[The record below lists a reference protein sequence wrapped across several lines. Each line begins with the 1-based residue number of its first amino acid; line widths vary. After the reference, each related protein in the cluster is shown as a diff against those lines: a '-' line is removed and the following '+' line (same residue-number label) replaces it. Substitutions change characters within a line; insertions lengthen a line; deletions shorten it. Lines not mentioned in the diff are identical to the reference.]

1 MVTCAL
7 YCIFS
12 SLRASFVF
20 FKSSI
25 AVFDT
30 TSPEPVGVGVVD
42 LGGLDRLERGDT
54 ALEMALG
61 DKTEFAVIA
70 KGPFILG
77 WNRGFAN
84 PAGTLTEPHEGN
96 PFGAGE
102 TRLDEMS
109 TFFVRFRTEFLS
121 TDFPE
126 SRVIGGFPEFATC
139 GLGTLNSALLEPSLD
154 VSIVLRLGMARFDRA
169 IRPPSLASSAFQS
182 RGRTLDM
189 ACSDWEPVQLS
200 KPFSNCIHGS
210 MLDHNCNSCASS
222 E

>member
-1 MVTCAL
+1 
-7 YCIFS
+7 
-12 SLRASFVF
+12 
-20 FKSSI
+20 
-25 AVFDT
+25 
-30 TSPEPVGVGVVD
+30 
-42 LGGLDRLERGDT
+42 
-54 ALEMALG
+54 MALG

-70 KGPFILG
+70 RGPFILG
-77 WNRGFAN
+77 WNGGFAN

-154 VSIVLRLGMARFDRA
+154 VSIVLRLGMPRFDRA
-169 IRPPSLASSAFQS
+169 IRPPSLAFLSFPKQGSHTRYGLLGLGASAALRAFFELHPWQYA
-182 RGRTLDM
+182 R
-189 ACSDWEPVQLS
+189 PQL
-200 KPFSNCIHGS
+200 
-210 MLDHNCNSCASS
+210 
-222 E
+222 